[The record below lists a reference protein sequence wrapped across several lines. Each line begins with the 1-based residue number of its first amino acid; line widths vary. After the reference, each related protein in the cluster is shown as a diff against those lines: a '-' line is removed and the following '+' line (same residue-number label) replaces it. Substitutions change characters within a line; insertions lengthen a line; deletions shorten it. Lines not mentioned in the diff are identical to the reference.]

1 MAFHIQKPSVMIP
14 GTTVYYTGN
23 QSWSDDPS
31 EKKTWASATTPNN
44 LMVNPDGTNGGWS
57 GATVVEE

>member
-1 MAFHIQKPSVMIP
+1 MAFYIQKPSVMLP

-23 QSWSDDPS
+23 RRWSVDPAD
-31 EKKTWASATTPNN
+31 KKTWATSTTPTN
-44 LMVNPDGTNGGWS
+44 LMANPDGKNGGWT

>member
-14 GTTVYYTGN
+14 GRTVYTQEHSPGLMTLG
-23 QSWSDDPS
+23 QEDMGTS
-31 EKKTWASATTPNN
+31 TTPTN
-44 LMVNPDGTNGGWS
+44 LMDNPDGTNGGWT

>member
-14 GTTVYYTGN
+14 GRTVYYTGT
-23 QSWSDDPS
+23 QSWSDDPV
-31 EKKTWASATTPNN
+31 TRRHGNIYYTTN
-44 LMVNPDGTNGGWS
+44 LMVNPDGTNGGWT

>member
-14 GTTVYYTGN
+14 GKTVYYTGDR
-23 QSWSDDPS
+23 SWSDNPAD
-31 EKKTWASATTPNN
+31 KKTWANSTTPTN
-44 LMVNPDGTNGGWS
+44 LMVNPDGTNGGWT